1 MKQALMVGAIICCV
15 IGVFFIFI
23 TIQGIIE
30 FSSEIFRKPRDFFIP
45 LLISVAYT
53 LLTFTPVFILIRS
66 KQTQMSRLRFTLTGF
81 TELIVI
87 GLFLAMMF
95 PAL

>member
-1 MKQALMVGAIICCV
+1 MKEALTVGAIICCI
-15 IGVFFIFI
+15 IGVFFVFSA
-23 TIQGIIE
+23 IQGIME
-30 FSSEIFRKPRDFFIP
+30 FSSEIFRDSRDWFLF
-45 LLISVAYT
+45 LISIIFIF
-53 LLTFTPVFILIRS
+53 LTFTPLFMPTRS
-66 KQTQMSRLRFTLTGF
+66 KGIQISRLRFTLIGL